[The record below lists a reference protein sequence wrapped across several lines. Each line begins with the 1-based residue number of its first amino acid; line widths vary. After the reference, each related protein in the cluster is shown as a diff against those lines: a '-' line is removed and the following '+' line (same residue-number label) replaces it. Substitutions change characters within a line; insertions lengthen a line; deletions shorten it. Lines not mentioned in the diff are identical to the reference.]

1 MLGYNTYFDL
11 SPLTGQPLLEEDQ
24 PELYAKLL
32 EIQKKIEIE
41 LEDSLALHS
50 RRVN

>member
-24 PELYAKLL
+24 PELYAKLM
-32 EIQKKIEIE
+32 EIQKRIASE
-41 LEDSLALHS
+41 LEDSLALHNRKLS
-50 RRVN
+50 